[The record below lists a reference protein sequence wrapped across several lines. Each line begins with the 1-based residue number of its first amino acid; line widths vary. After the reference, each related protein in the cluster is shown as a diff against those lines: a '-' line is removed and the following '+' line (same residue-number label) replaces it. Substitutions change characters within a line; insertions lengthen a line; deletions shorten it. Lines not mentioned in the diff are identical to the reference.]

1 MSSVSAAAVSPAPSS
16 HSSAPSILA
25 IETSCDETAAAVM
38 CVDGGLLSS
47 VLYSQ
52 HDVHRRYGGVVPELA
67 ARRHIETV
75 ESVVAQ
81 SMAQADIEWSDV
93 QAVAVTSGPGL
104 AGALLVGVNM
114 GKALAY
120 AKRIPLIA
128 VNHLEGHIA
137 SAWMENPN
145 LPMPCVILVVSGGHT
160 HLYLAAAD
168 GGFQL
173 IGRTLDDAA

>member
-1 MSSVSAAAVSPAPSS
+1 MIIQRMGIASAAATPPDPSS
-16 HSSAPSILA
+16 HSPAPSILA

-38 CVDGGLLSS
+38 RVDGVLLSS

-52 HDVHRRYGGVVPELA
+52 HDVHQRYGGVVPELA

-81 SMAQADIEWSDV
+81 SMVQAHIEWSDV

-120 AKRIPLIA
+120 ARRVPLIA
-128 VNHLEGHIA
+128 VRHLVQLVLHRLLGTMANA
-137 SAWMENPN
+137 SA
-145 LPMPCVILVVSGGHT
+145 
-160 HLYLAAAD
+160 AASTSSSASWH
-168 GGFQL
+168 FRSTSTSQL
-173 IGRTLDDAA
+173 IAETDRRA

>member
-1 MSSVSAAAVSPAPSS
+1 MGIASAAATPTDPSS
-16 HSSAPSILA
+16 HSPVPSILA

-38 CVDGGLLSS
+38 RVDGVLLSS

-52 HDVHRRYGGVVPELA
+52 HDVHQRYGGVVPELA

-81 SMAQADIEWSDV
+81 SMAQAHIEWSDV

-114 GKALAY
+114 TQALAGLE
-120 AKRIPLIA
+120 AIVLAERIRTKRLDLQW
-128 VNHLEGHIA
+128 LE
-137 SAWMENPN
+137 ENF
-145 LPMPCVILVVSGGHT
+145 LRDKELHSRSGED
-160 HLYLAAAD
+160 LS
-168 GGFQL
+168 Q
-173 IGRTLDDAA
+173 